1 MVKSVFQKFKSMKKV
16 TLVLGLL
23 SLGIPSLTYGM
34 EPSAEEDKRHPSI
47 SRAFSETSYAGS
59 EEEDTDHC
67 CNRCC
72 SIVCSK
78 KGVIFMGGC
87 LGVLL
92 IGGIGWDLFS
102 HFYYGTPP
110 VWGLLE

>member
-1 MVKSVFQKFKSMKKV
+1 
-16 TLVLGLL
+16 
-23 SLGIPSLTYGM
+23 
-34 EPSAEEDKRHPSI
+34 
-47 SRAFSETSYAGS
+47 
-59 EEEDTDHC
+59 
-67 CNRCC
+67 
-72 SIVCSK
+72 VCSK

>member
-1 MVKSVFQKFKSMKKV
+1 M
-16 TLVLGLL
+16 LVLGLI

-47 SRAFSETSYAGS
+47 SRAFSQTSYAGS

-78 KGVIFMGGC
+78 KGVIFMGGMSRC
-87 LGVLL
+87 SPHWRDWVGSIFPFLLWDTSSVGL
-92 IGGIGWDLFS
+92 IGIRKNK
-102 HFYYGTPP
+102 T
-110 VWGLLE
+110 GLE